1 MTVRVVSAHTRPTQR
16 LSRTAIFVILP
27 PEFDGRGFTQAS
39 HLIILLS
46 VLESIVTKMAS
57 ESTSMQSDGPVPPTT
72 LADPVD
78 AFLAYPFATDA
89 VYQVRIP
96 THSGLSPD
104 DEPVTHKQ
112 GLDSI
117 VASGAFEGKSEEERA
132 ALVRSSQV
140 FYFTRSAATQASSRA
155 RGWADGLIA
164 FTALRA
170 ARSPST
176 RSSSANAR
184 GGSQTPLVP
193 MARLQ

>member
-1 MTVRVVSAHTRPTQR
+1 
-16 LSRTAIFVILP
+16 
-27 PEFDGRGFTQAS
+27 
-39 HLIILLS
+39 
-46 VLESIVTKMAS
+46 
-57 ESTSMQSDGPVPPTT
+57 MQSDGPVPPTT

-78 AFLAYPFATDA
+78 AFLAYQFATDA
-89 VYQVRIP
+89 VYQVRNP
-96 THSGLSPD
+96 THPGLSPD

-164 FTALRA
+164 FAFTALRA

-176 RSSSANAR
+176 TSSSANAR
-184 GGSQTPLVP
+184 GGSAKRQTPLVP